1 MTQKEKFN
9 LVFKEAIENKKGIIV
24 DIESP
29 DMPEAEIIINPFAN
43 VEAKTKYY
51 NEAYD
56 DNMCLKNNKNIKMI
70 NAYINLFF

>member
-9 LVFKEAIENKKGIIV
+9 LVFNEAIENKKGIIV

-29 DMPEAEIIINPFAN
+29 DMPEVETIINPFAN
-43 VEAKTKYY
+43 VEAKIKYY

-56 DNMCLKNNKNIKMI
+56 DDMYLKNNKNIKMV
-70 NAYINLFF
+70 NVYISLFF

>member
-9 LVFKEAIENKKGIIV
+9 LVFNEAIENKKGIIV

-29 DMPEAEIIINPFAN
+29 DMTEVETIINPFAN
-43 VEAKTKYY
+43 VEAKIKYY

-56 DNMCLKNNKNIKMI
+56 DDMHLENNKNIKMV
-70 NAYINLFF
+70 NVYISLFF